1 MTIFR
6 RISGLKVLVDK
17 SSDLSKENIEFLIR
31 FNKNLTKKKKDKR
44 KKGNLCMEEGKTA
57 EFSELITRFSL
68 TSLLLRLYFFQKNEK
83 KGGGRGR
90 QRSRRIERYT
100 PDLKATNLR
109 IKTLY

>member
-1 MTIFR
+1 
-6 RISGLKVLVDK
+6 VLVDK

-83 KGGGRGR
+83 KGGG
-90 QRSRRIERYT
+90 ER
-100 PDLKATNLR
+100 
-109 IKTLY
+109 KTKKPTYREIHTGFKSHKPKNKNFVLSP